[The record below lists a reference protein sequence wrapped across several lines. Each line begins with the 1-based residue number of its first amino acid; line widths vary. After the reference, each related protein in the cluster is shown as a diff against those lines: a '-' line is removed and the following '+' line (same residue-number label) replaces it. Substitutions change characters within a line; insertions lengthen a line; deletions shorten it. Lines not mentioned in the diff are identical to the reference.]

1 VKLDR
6 LLGILTVLLK
16 NEIITAP
23 KLANQFEV
31 SRRTICRDIEDLCMA
46 GIPVVTIQGSGGGI
60 RIADGYKIDKTLFT
74 TKEMQTIL
82 AGLKSLDSVDGTSG
96 YQTLVDKIYP
106 GNTKDINNV
115 YDVSGSIVIDLA
127 SYYKGS
133 LTPKIELIKAAI
145 NQSKLV
151 GFDYYAPSGDSKR
164 VIEPYLLVFQWS
176 NWYLY
181 GYCLASDD
189 FRMFKLNRLWG
200 IFTSEDTF
208 TKRKYPELKFEI
220 SEIYENKIHLVAAF
234 DASCKWRL
242 IEEYG
247 IDSFTDQ
254 PDGQLLF
261 EFDFANKENLMIWI
275 LGFGDKVKIIEP
287 STIIDEYLKVI
298 HHIKKKY

>member
-1 VKLDR
+1 
-6 LLGILTVLLK
+6 
-16 NEIITAP
+16 
-23 KLANQFEV
+23 
-31 SRRTICRDIEDLCMA
+31 MA
-46 GIPVVTIQGSGGGI
+46 GIPDVTIQGSGGGI

-106 GNTKDINNV
+106 GNTKDLNNV

-133 LTPKIELIKAAI
+133 LTPKIGLIKDAI
-145 NQSKLV
+145 NQSRLV

-181 GYCLASDD
+181 GYCLACDD

-200 IFTSEDTF
+200 IYTSEDSF
-208 TKRKYPELKFEI
+208 TMRKYPELKFEI
-220 SEIYENKIHLVAAF
+220 SEIYENKIHLVATF
-234 DASCKWRL
+234 EASCKWRL

-247 IDSFTDQ
+247 IDSFTHRS
-254 PDGQLLF
+254 DGQLLF
-261 EFDFANKENLMIWI
+261 QCDFANKENLMIWI

-298 HHIKKKY
+298 HQIKKKY